1 MMMMLMLMMLDPP
14 NYVRFVLIAP
24 SPRFIFFIPNLLQ
37 LGVEIP
43 IQQVTN
49 AQKEMVAACNAV
61 GKPVIVATQMLESM
75 TKSPRPTR
83 AEVADVTNAVY
94 DGADCVMLSGET
106 AKGKYPTNTITMMK
120 EIIIA
125 AEQYAANTKALG
137 HPVQPHTFTD
147 TPQTVLSAV
156 AKAAVAASVERR
168 PTCTAILVL
177 IPPPTTVATAGHT
190 MDATQAAPYTLP
202 GLIASFRPNVPI
214 YTFCHSNKQARQLSL
229 YRGIYPVVVPASS
242 SSSSTDMTTAM
253 QTAKGL
259 KYVAL
264 GDEVI
269 VVEQTTTSEA
279 TASMKIVT
287 VE

>member
-1 MMMMLMLMMLDPP
+1 
-14 NYVRFVLIAP
+14 
-24 SPRFIFFIPNLLQ
+24 

-75 TKSPRPTR
+75 TKAPRPTR

-125 AEQYAANTKALG
+125 AERYAANTKAIG
-137 HPVQPHTFTD
+137 HPVTHNFTD
-147 TPQTVLSAV
+147 TPQTIVSAV
-156 AKAAVAASVERR
+156 ARAAVAASLERSHH
-168 PTCTAILVL
+168 CKAIMVL
-177 IPPPTTVATAGHT
+177 LQPPITPSSMMV
-190 MDATQAAPYTLP
+190 DASKPAPYTLP

-214 YTFCHSNKQARQLSL
+214 YTLCHTSKQARQLSL
-229 YRGIYPVVVPASS
+229 YRGIYPILIN
-242 SSSSTDMTTAM
+242 STTNNHHDMTTMISTAM
-253 QTAKGL
+253 QYAQQLDFIST
-259 KYVAL
+259 

-269 VVEQTTTSEA
+269 FVEQSTNTSSDTDV
-279 TASMKIVT
+279 TASMKIVK
-287 VE
+287 VA

>member
-1 MMMMLMLMMLDPP
+1 
-14 NYVRFVLIAP
+14 
-24 SPRFIFFIPNLLQ
+24 
-37 LGVEIP
+37 
-43 IQQVTN
+43 
-49 AQKEMVAACNAV
+49 MVAACNAV

-106 AKGKYPTNTITMMK
+106 AKGKYPTQTITMMK

-125 AEQYAANTKALG
+125 AERYAANTKALG
-137 HPVQPHTFTD
+137 HPTPHSFTD

-156 AKAAVAASVERR
+156 AKAAVAASFERSSQCR
-168 PTCTAILVL
+168 AILVCL
-177 IPPPTTVATAGHT
+177 PPPTTVATAT
-190 MDATQAAPYTLP
+190 APMDATKAAPFTLP

-214 YTFCHSNKQARQLSL
+214 YAFCHSHKQARQLSL
-229 YRGIYPVVVPASS
+229 YRGIYPVIVPTSS
-242 SSSSTDMTTAM
+242 SSSDQNSTNVTTAM
-253 QTAKGL
+253 ETAQHL
-259 KYVAL
+259 NYIST

-269 VVEQTTTSEA
+269 VVEQPVTNSEE

-287 VE
+287 VG

>member
-1 MMMMLMLMMLDPP
+1 
-14 NYVRFVLIAP
+14 
-24 SPRFIFFIPNLLQ
+24 LLLFSHYYQ

-125 AEQYAANTKALG
+125 AERYAANTKALG
-137 HPVQPHTFTD
+137 HPVPHTFTD

-156 AKAAVAASVERR
+156 AKAAVAASFERS
-168 PTCTAILVL
+168 PTCTAIMVL
-177 IPPPTTVATAGHT
+177 IPPPTTVATAGNT

-214 YTFCHSNKQARQLSL
+214 VTFCHSNKQARQLSL
-229 YRGIYPVVVPASS
+229 YRGIYPVIVPASDQ
-242 SSSSTDMTTAM
+242 STDMTTAM
-253 QTAKGL
+253 ETAKGL
-259 KYVAL
+259 NYVTL

-269 VVEQTTTSEA
+269 VVEQATSSEA

>member
-1 MMMMLMLMMLDPP
+1 
-14 NYVRFVLIAP
+14 
-24 SPRFIFFIPNLLQ
+24 
-37 LGVEIP
+37 
-43 IQQVTN
+43 
-49 AQKEMVAACNAV
+49 MVAACNAV

-75 TKSPRPTR
+75 TKNPRPTR

-106 AKGKYPTNTITMMK
+106 AKGKYPTQTITMMK

-125 AEQYAANTKALG
+125 AERYAANGQALG
-137 HPVQPHTFTD
+137 HPVPHAFTD

-156 AKAAVAASVERR
+156 AKAAVAASMERNS
-168 PTCTAILVL
+168 TCQAILVL
-177 IPPPTTVATAGHT
+177 IPPPTTVATAIAANT
-190 MDATQAAPYTLP
+190 MDATKAAPPTLP
-202 GLIASFRPNVPI
+202 GLISSFRPNVPI

-229 YRGIYPVVVPASS
+229 HRGIYPIIVPPTTNNNNHSC
-242 SSSSTDMTTAM
+242 TDMTTAM
-253 QTAKGL
+253 NAAQQLHYITK
-259 KYVAL
+259 

-269 VVEQTTTSEA
+269 VVEQTTSDEA

>member
-1 MMMMLMLMMLDPP
+1 
-14 NYVRFVLIAP
+14 
-24 SPRFIFFIPNLLQ
+24 

-75 TKSPRPTR
+75 TKNPRPTR

-106 AKGKYPTNTITMMK
+106 AKGKYPTQTITMMK

-125 AEQYAANTKALG
+125 AERYAANGQALG
-137 HPVQPHTFTD
+137 HPVPHAFTD

-156 AKAAVAASVERR
+156 AKAAVAASMERNS
-168 PTCTAILVL
+168 TCQAILVL
-177 IPPPTTVATAGHT
+177 IPPPTTVATAIAT
-190 MDATQAAPYTLP
+190 NSMDATKAAPSTLP
-202 GLIASFRPNVPI
+202 GLISSFRPNVPI

-229 YRGIYPVVVPASS
+229 HRGIYPIIVPPSS
-242 SSSSTDMTTAM
+242 DNSHSCTDMTTAM
-253 QTAKGL
+253 NAAQQLHYIIK
-259 KYVAL
+259 

-269 VVEQTTTSEA
+269 VVEQTTSDKA

>member
-1 MMMMLMLMMLDPP
+1 
-14 NYVRFVLIAP
+14 
-24 SPRFIFFIPNLLQ
+24 
-37 LGVEIP
+37 
-43 IQQVTN
+43 
-49 AQKEMVAACNAV
+49 MVAACNAV

-75 TKSPRPTR
+75 TKAPRPTR

-125 AEQYAANTKALG
+125 AERYAANTTALG
-137 HPVQPHTFTD
+137 HPVAHTFSD

-156 AKAAVAASVERR
+156 AKAAVAASLERR
-168 PTCTAILVL
+168 STCHAIMVL
-177 IPPPTTVATAGHT
+177 IPPPTTIASATL
-190 MDATQAAPYTLP
+190 DASQAAPYTLP

-229 YRGIYPVVVPASS
+229 YRGIYPIVAPPSNH
-242 SSSSTDMTTAM
+242 STDMATAVE
-253 QTAKGL
+253 TAKNL
-259 KYVAL
+259 HYITA

-269 VVEQTTTSEA
+269 VVEQTTASEA